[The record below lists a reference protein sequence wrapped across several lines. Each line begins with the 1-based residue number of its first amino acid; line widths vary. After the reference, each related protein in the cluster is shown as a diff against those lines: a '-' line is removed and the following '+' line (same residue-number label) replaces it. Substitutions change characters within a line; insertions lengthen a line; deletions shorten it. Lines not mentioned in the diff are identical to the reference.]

1 MFLSPANAEFCPD
14 NYDQKVLL
22 IDEELLEEEIEWAT
36 TEINE
41 PWNCKYHIQTAMSLD
56 PYSAQGYVMI

>member
-22 IDEELLEEEIEWAT
+22 IDEKLLEEEIEWT
-36 TEINE
+36 TTSIKE
-41 PWNCKYHIQTAMSLD
+41 PWNCKYHI
-56 PYSAQGYVMI
+56 